1 MSADEPRRLRQ
12 RYPALDRLGA
22 IRERVRTHEIPVITQ
37 VSAAE
42 CGAACLAM
50 VLAMYGKRCPLEQ
63 IRQQV
68 GCNRDGASA
77 HAILEA
83 ARRHG
88 LRGRGLK
95 LEPEDLR
102 LLPKGTILHWEFAH
116 FVVLERVRGERI
128 EIVDPA
134 YGRRSVSFAEFGDA
148 FTGVAL
154 QLEPS
159 EQFEAGGARPR
170 SLVRLLQ
177 QVLGEHG
184 AFGRLLVVSLL
195 IQLLALALPVMTG
208 TLVDRV
214 VPLRDVDLLGVLLL
228 GLGVMAVF
236 HLLASLVRAFALLY
250 VRTQLDAKMTIG
262 FVEHLAELP
271 FEFFQQRSAGDLMMR
286 LNSNATIREL
296 LTTSVMSGLLDGA
309 LVGLYLIL
317 LLAVHLPLGLLVLGL
332 GMLQSAIWLFS
343 RKRQRELANRTLAVQ
358 AKASAYEV
366 EMLRNME
373 TLKSMGAEHRAVGH
387 WSNLFVDTLNVTL
400 ERGRLDAWTSSL
412 RSTMTMVSPLIVLGY
427 GATLVLDGNLSL
439 GTMLGLTAL
448 ATGFLTPLSALVNTG
463 LQLEVLGSFQERL
476 DDVFATAP
484 EQSETESLLTPTLH
498 GQIELHDV
506 SFRYGPNDPMVLSDV
521 DVRIEPGQFVA
532 LVGSSGAGKS
542 TLAKL
547 LVGLYPPSGGALHFD
562 GVPLERLD
570 LRKLRQQIGVVP
582 QRPELF
588 GRSIRANISL
598 GDPSLPMT
606 RVVEAAQ
613 IACIHDEIKRMPMS
627 YQTVLVDGG
636 NSLSGGQRQ
645 RLALARALVSR
656 PSILLLDEATS
667 ALDGVNERTIQHAL
681 AQLECTRIVIA
692 HRLSTIVD
700 ADLILVMDRGR
711 IVERGTHQELMQRGD
726 VYRRLVDAQLDAG
739 AAC

>member
-1 MSADEPRRLRQ
+1 MSERTPGLRRHYPALERLGALRQ
-12 RYPALDRLGA
+12 RM
-22 IRERVRTHEIPVITQ
+22 RTREIPVITQ

-50 VLAMYGKRCPLEQ
+50 VLAMYGKRCSLEQ
-63 IRQQV
+63 IRQEV

-102 LLPKGTILHWEFAH
+102 LVPRGTILHWEFAH
-116 FVVLERVRGERI
+116 FVVLERVRGERV
-128 EIVDPA
+128 EIIDPA
-134 YGRRSVSFAEFGDA
+134 YGRRSVSLAEFGDA

-170 SLVRLLQ
+170 SLVRLLE

-184 AFGRLLVVSLL
+184 AFGRLMVVSLL

-228 GLGVMAVF
+228 GLGVMAAF

-332 GMLQSAIWLFS
+332 GLVQSAIWLLS

-484 EQSETESLLTPTLH
+484 EQSETESLLTPTLE

-506 SFRYGPNDPMVLSDV
+506 GFRYGPNDPMVLRDV

-547 LVGLYPPSGGALHFD
+547 LVGLYPPTTGALHFD

-570 LRKLRQQIGVVP
+570 LRRLRQQIGVVP

-588 GRSIRANISL
+588 GRSIRANIAL
-598 GDPSLPMT
+598 ADPSLPMT

-645 RLALARALVSR
+645 RIALARALVTR

-667 ALDGVNERTIQHAL
+667 ALDGVNERTIQQAL
-681 AQLECTRIVIA
+681 ADLECTRIVIA
-692 HRLSTIVD
+692 HRLSTVVD

-711 IVERGTHQELMQRGD
+711 IVERGTHQELMQRGE

-739 AAC
+739 SAC

>member
-1 MSADEPRRLRQ
+1 MSEPIRGLRQ
-12 RYPALDRLGA
+12 HYPALARLGA
-22 IRERVRTHEIPVITQ
+22 LRERMRRREIPVITQ

-50 VLAMYGKRCPLEQ
+50 VLGMYGKRCSLEQ

-83 ARRHG
+83 ARRNG

-102 LLPKGTILHWEFAH
+102 LLPPGAILHWEFAH
-116 FVVLERVRGERI
+116 FVVLERVRGERF
-128 EIVDPA
+128 EIIDPA

-159 EQFEAGGARPR
+159 EQFETGGARPR

-177 QVLGEHG
+177 QVLGEQG
-184 AFGRLLVVSLL
+184 AFGRLMVVSLL
-195 IQLLALALPVMTG
+195 IQLLALSLPVMTG

-214 VPLRDVDLLGVLLL
+214 VPLHDVDLLGVLLL
-228 GLGVMAVF
+228 GLGVMAAF

-309 LVGLYLIL
+309 MVGLYLIL

-332 GMLQSAIWLFS
+332 GALQSAIWLFS

-448 ATGFLTPLSALVNTG
+448 ASGFLTPLSALVNTG

-476 DDVFATAP
+476 DDVFGTAP
-484 EQSETESLLTPTLH
+484 EQSETETLLTPTLR
-498 GQIELHDV
+498 GQIEVHDV
-506 SFRYGPNDPMVLSDV
+506 SFRYGPNDALVLRDIDLSV
-521 DVRIEPGQFVA
+521 EPGQFVA

-547 LVGLYPPSGGALHFD
+547 LVGLYLPTSGALHFD
-562 GVPLERLD
+562 GVPLERLE
-570 LRKLRQQIGVVP
+570 LRRLRQQIGVVP

-598 GDPSLPMT
+598 GDPGLPMT

-627 YQTVLVDGG
+627 YQTLLVDGG

-645 RLALARALVSR
+645 RIALARALVNR

-667 ALDGVNERTIQHAL
+667 ALDGVNERTIQQAL

-700 ADLILVMDRGR
+700 ADLILVMDGGR
-711 IVERGTHQELMQRGD
+711 IVERGTHHELMQRGE
-726 VYRRLVDAQLDAG
+726 VYRRLVEAQLDAG
-739 AAC
+739 APC

>member
-1 MSADEPRRLRQ
+1 MSGRAWAYKRH
-12 RYPALDRLGA
+12 YPALERLGA
-22 IRERVRTHEIPVITQ
+22 FRERMRSREIPVITQ
-37 VSAAE
+37 VTAAE

-50 VLAMYGKRCPLEQ
+50 VLGMYGKRCSLEQ
-63 IRQQV
+63 VRQQV

-88 LRGRGLK
+88 LRGRGIK
-95 LEPEDLR
+95 LEPEDLH
-102 LLPKGTILHWEFAH
+102 LLPRGAILHWEFAH
-116 FVVLERVRGERI
+116 FVVLERVRGDRI
-128 EIVDPA
+128 EIIDPA
-134 YGRRSVSFAEFGDA
+134 YGRRSVSFAELGDA

-159 EQFEAGGARPR
+159 EQFESGGGKPR
-170 SLVRLLQ
+170 SLVRLLE
-177 QVLGEHG
+177 QVLGEQG

-214 VPLRDVDLLGVLLL
+214 VPLHDVDLLGVLLL
-228 GLGVMAVF
+228 GLGVMAIF
-236 HLLASLVRAFALLY
+236 HLLASLVRSFALLY
-250 VRTQLDAKMTIG
+250 VRTNLDAKMTIG

-309 LVGLYLIL
+309 LVGLYLVL
-317 LLAVHLPLGLLVLGL
+317 LLMVHLPLGLLVLGL
-332 GMLQSAIWLFS
+332 GVLQSAIWLLS

-387 WSNLFVDTLNVTL
+387 WSNLFVDTLNVTI

-412 RSTMTMVSPLIVLGY
+412 RSTMTMISPLIVLGY

-484 EQSETESLLTPTLH
+484 EQRDTDSLLTPTLQ
-498 GQIELHDV
+498 GKIELSDV
-506 SFRYGPNDPMVLSDV
+506 GFRYGPNDAMVLRDINVS
-521 DVRIEPGQFVA
+521 IEPGQFVA

-547 LVGLYPPSGGALHFD
+547 LVGLYPPSQGQLHFD
-562 GVPLERLD
+562 GIPLERLE

-598 GDPSLPMT
+598 ADPSLPMT

-613 IACIHDEIKRMPMS
+613 IARIHEEIKRMPMS

-636 NSLSGGQRQ
+636 TSLSGGQRQ
-645 RLALARALVSR
+645 RIALARALVNR
-656 PSILLLDEATS
+656 PSVLLLDEATS
-667 ALDGVNERTIQHAL
+667 ALDGVNERAIQQAL

-700 ADLILVMDRGR
+700 ADLILVMDGGR
-711 IVERGTHQELMQRGD
+711 VVERGTHQELMQHGEI
-726 VYRRLVDAQLDAG
+726 YKRLVAAQIDAG
-739 AAC
+739 VPC

>member
-1 MSADEPRRLRQ
+1 MSARGLRRH
-12 RYPALDRLGA
+12 YPALERLGA
-22 IRERVRTHEIPVITQ
+22 LRERIRAREIPVITQ
-37 VSAAE
+37 VTAAE
-42 CGAACLAM
+42 CGAACLTM
-50 VLAMYGKRCPLEQ
+50 VLGMYGKRCSLEQ
-63 IRQQV
+63 IRQAV

-95 LEPEDLR
+95 VEPEDLR
-102 LLPKGTILHWEFAH
+102 LLPRGTILHWEFAH

-128 EIVDPA
+128 EIIDPA
-134 YGRRSVSFAEFGDA
+134 YGRRSVGFSEFGDA

-170 SLVRLLQ
+170 SLVRLLE
-177 QVLGEHG
+177 QVLGEQG

-214 VPLRDVDLLGVLLL
+214 VPLRDVELLGVLLL
-228 GLGVMAVF
+228 GLGVMAAF

-250 VRTQLDAKMTIG
+250 VRTQLDAKMTVG

-309 LVGLYLIL
+309 LVVLYLVL

-332 GMLQSAIWLFS
+332 GVLQSAIWLLS

-400 ERGRLDAWTSSL
+400 ERGKLDAWTSSL

-476 DDVFATAP
+476 DDVFATPP
-484 EQSETESLLTPTLH
+484 EQSDTASLLTPTLG
-498 GQIELHDV
+498 GQIELQDV
-506 SFRYGPNDPMVLSDV
+506 GFRYGPNDAMVLRDIDV
-521 DVRIEPGQFVA
+521 KIEPGQFVA
-532 LVGSSGAGKS
+532 LVGTSGAGKS

-547 LVGLYPPSGGALHFD
+547 LVGLYPPSTGSLHFD
-562 GVPLERLD
+562 GIPLERIE
-570 LRKLRQQIGVVP
+570 LRRLRQQIGVVP

-598 GDPSLPMT
+598 GDPGVPMT

-645 RLALARALVSR
+645 RIALARALVNK

-667 ALDGVNERTIQHAL
+667 ALDGVNERTIQQAL
-681 AQLECTRIVIA
+681 AKLECTRIVIA

-711 IVERGTHQELMQRGD
+711 IVERGTHQELMQRGEF
-726 VYRRLVDAQLDAG
+726 YRRLVEAQVDAG
-739 AAC
+739 ASC